1 MGDPLSPAMCIATC
15 AMHEM
20 DWMATLPEKM
30 KERVNFDRYLD
41 DIFLITNGLTPKE
54 LVDLEKNFEA
64 NCYPKC
70 LVLEKT
76 GADEFLEMKVM
87 VDKDGIQ
94 IRHWNK
100 NADHIAEHGT
110 QRYFKHQHNDSYS
123 CPRAKRGALVGTWTR
138 VMDNT
143 NVDDL
148 KKILDEKVTELQG
161 LNYSLGTIKK
171 SLCHM
176 QRKQTVSH
184 SRTSD

>member
-1 MGDPLSPAMCIATC
+1 MS
-15 AMHEM
+15 
-20 DWMATLPEKM
+20 
-30 KERVNFDRYLD
+30 FDRYLD
-41 DIFLITNGLTPKE
+41 DIFLITNGLLAEEVANLE
-54 LVDLEKNFEA
+54 LNFET

-76 GADEFLEMKVM
+76 GADEFLEMKVR
-87 VDKDGIQ
+87 VDEDEIH

-100 NADHIAEHGT
+100 NAEHMTAHGK

-143 NVDDL
+143 NVEDL
-148 KKILDEKVTELQG
+148 KPILDEKVTELQG
-161 LNYSLGTIKK
+161 LNYSLNTIKK

-176 QRKQTVSH
+176 QRKQKVSQ
-184 SRTSD
+184 SKTPD